1 MNAKAQDRKS
11 TAKLAGETQ
20 DVGTTPR
27 KPLTPRERLAM
38 FEAFGGRCQLCQQM
52 IVGTKWRD
60 EHMRALGL
68 GGTNKWDNRAPVHI
82 ECAEAKNKD
91 DLTRIAKAKRQKQA
105 HLGIKAPR
113 KPIQSA
119 PFPETEKPKRSDRKA
134 SIDKSVLPQLGL
146 SNIAR
151 RFGPK

>member
-1 MNAKAQDRKS
+1 M
-11 TAKLAGETQ
+11 AKLAGETQ

-52 IVGTKWRD
+52 IVGAKWRD

-91 DLTRIAKAKRQKQA
+91 DLPRIAKAKRQKQA
-105 HLGIKAPR
+105 HLGIKGPR
-113 KPIQSA
+113 KQIKSA
-119 PFPETEKPKRSDRKA
+119 PFQKSEKPTRSDRKA
-134 SIDKSVLPQLGL
+134 SIDKSTLAPLGA

-151 RFGPK
+151 RFSAK

>member
-1 MNAKAQDRKS
+1 MS

-52 IVGTKWRD
+52 IVGAKWRD

-91 DLTRIAKAKRQKQA
+91 DLPRIAKAKRQKQA
-105 HLGIKAPR
+105 HLGIKGPR
-113 KPIQSA
+113 KQIKSA
-119 PFPETEKPKRSDRKA
+119 PFPTTEKPERSDRKA
-134 SIDKSVLPQLGL
+134 SIDKSALLPLGS

-151 RFGPK
+151 RFESK

>member
-1 MNAKAQDRKS
+1 MS
-11 TAKLAGETQ
+11 MAKLAGETQ

-27 KPLTPRERLAM
+27 KPLTPRERLSL
-38 FEAFGGRCQLCQQM
+38 FEKEKGLCQLCQQM
-52 IVGTKWRD
+52 IVGAKWRD

-91 DLTRIAKAKRQKQA
+91 DLPRIAKAKRQKQA
-105 HLGIKAPR
+105 HLGIKGPR
-113 KPIQSA
+113 KQIKSA
-119 PFPETEKPKRSDRKA
+119 PFPTTEKPERSDRKA
-134 SIDKSVLPQLGL
+134 SIDKSALLPLGA